1 MLRQVEGC
9 RNLGNRLMTS
19 QESPRAVAATHG
31 PGKES
36 LPADYCVAEGFD
48 NILPVVTAEHVLPM
62 VALDM
67 FPELRGTVW
76 HRIGW
81 RTACTVMAYVLLD
94 DARANI
100 SFARAVARAVCCS
113 GQVVALDGRV
123 LVLSDERAVVIGDR
137 ALFVRCSDG

>member
-1 MLRQVEGC
+1 MAETEEARRVNFGEDSDG
-9 RNLGNRLMTS
+9 
-19 QESPRAVAATHG
+19 QEDG
-31 PGKES
+31 PTTCN
-36 LPADYCVAEGFD
+36 CVAEGFD
-48 NILPVVTAEHVLPM
+48 NILPVVTAEHVLPT

-67 FPELRGTVW
+67 LPELKGTVW

-81 RTACTVMAYVLLD
+81 RSATTTLAHALLD

>member
-1 MLRQVEGC
+1 MTAKEETRRVNFGEDSDGQEEGPTTC
-9 RNLGNRLMTS
+9 N
-19 QESPRAVAATHG
+19 
-31 PGKES
+31 
-36 LPADYCVAEGFD
+36 CVAEGFD
-48 NILPVVTAEHVLPM
+48 NILPVVTAEHVLPT

-76 HRIGW
+76 RRIGW
-81 RTACTVMAYVLLD
+81 RAACTVMARALLGTEGD
-94 DARANI
+94 EWI
-100 SFARAVARAVCCS
+100 SAFAYQLARAVCCS